1 MFVNLQIGLILPC
14 RTGASV
20 TGIPVV
26 GVADTLLASPPILRL
41 KESISQLICVTH
53 KITKITAVTKA
64 RAKGR
69 PMTRPPLRQW
79 PSRQIYQHK
88 NTSILG
94 SFSQFY
100 FSLFCLISKVSKV
113 QQDSSKKNKRFR
125 VPILN
130 GIEVILR
137 CNVTS
142 FCLLRA
148 SNNLYQ
154 L

>member
-69 PMTRPPLRQW
+69 PTTRTPLRRTW
-79 PSRQIYQHK
+79 SSRQIYQHK

-94 SFSQFY
+94 SFPHFFFF
-100 FSLFCLISKVSKV
+100 FSFLPDFQSVKSSAGFVEEKQKISCA
-113 QQDSSKKNKRFR
+113 DFKR
-125 VPILN
+125 
-130 GIEVILR
+130 
-137 CNVTS
+137 T
-142 FCLLRA
+142 
-148 SNNLYQ
+148 
-154 L
+154 

>member
-26 GVADTLLASPPILRL
+26 GVADTLLASPPIFRL

-69 PMTRPPLRQW
+69 PTTRTPLRRTW
-79 PSRQIYQHK
+79 SSRQIYQHK

-94 SFSQFY
+94 SFPQFFS
-100 FSLFCLISKVSKV
+100 FSLFCLISKVTKV

-137 CNVTS
+137 
-142 FCLLRA
+142 
-148 SNNLYQ
+148 
-154 L
+154 